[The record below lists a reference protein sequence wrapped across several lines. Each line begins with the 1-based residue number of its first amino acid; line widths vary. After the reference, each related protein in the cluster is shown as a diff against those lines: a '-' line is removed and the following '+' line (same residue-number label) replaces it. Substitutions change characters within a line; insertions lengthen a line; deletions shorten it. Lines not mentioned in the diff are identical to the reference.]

1 MRYVVVIMVGDSLGN
16 LSDHVVP
23 METDTPMSEILRNF
37 LDTRIRIQAELKE
50 IWGGRTTREY
60 NTAWYENMSKIEVNG
75 RTFDYS
81 ALFYAPD
88 VGDPVKK
95 VMTID
100 EWFEMK

>member
-16 LSDHVVP
+16 LSEQVVP
-23 METDTPMSEILRNF
+23 METDAPMSEILRNF
-37 LDTRIRIQAELKE
+37 LDTKTRLQSELKE

-75 RTFDYS
+75 RPFDYS